1 MEDLILEASR
11 TDSRRE
17 ELPGGTVGHGTPE
30 NVTHGTK
37 ILFPNPTPM
46 FESLKIWE
54 ACMGPAYHFRGSHV
68 LGGSLE
74 SPLIVCV
81 FGCWLYFLIIRWG
94 KKLQSGNSSNFF

>member
-30 NVTHGTK
+30 NGTRGTK

-54 ACMGPAYHFRGSHV
+54 ACMGPAYHFRGSHYWGVPGITLDCVCLWV
-68 LGGSLE
+68 L
-74 SPLIVCV
+74 VV
-81 FGCWLYFLIIRWG
+81 FF
-94 KKLQSGNSSNFF
+94 N